1 MKSSLTFQVLTHLG
15 SYYFGIYALMEFL
28 LLVYKFIG
36 KLSFDIHHFY
46 KRKIFLLFDKQN
58 ISVLPFPVGTLVAE
72 IILLLFLIFVESI
85 RLFAGWKS
93 NLTENAGGMSISVML
108 FIPGILGVLYFLIWQ
123 VCT

>member
-1 MKSSLTFQVLTHLG
+1 M
-15 SYYFGIYALMEFL
+15 
-28 LLVYKFIG
+28 
-36 KLSFDIHHFY
+36 
-46 KRKIFLLFDKQN
+46 N

-72 IILLLFLIFVESI
+72 FILLVFLILVESI

-123 VCT
+123 VCFFILKQVATNHLHKHCNDEIDYLPQI

>member
-15 SYYFGIYALMEFL
+15 SYYFGIYSLMEFL
-28 LLVYKFIG
+28 LLLYKFIG
-36 KLSFDIHHFY
+36 KFY
-46 KRKIFLLFDKQN
+46 FMNITIKKKLFTFMN

-72 IILLLFLIFVESI
+72 IILLLFLILVESI